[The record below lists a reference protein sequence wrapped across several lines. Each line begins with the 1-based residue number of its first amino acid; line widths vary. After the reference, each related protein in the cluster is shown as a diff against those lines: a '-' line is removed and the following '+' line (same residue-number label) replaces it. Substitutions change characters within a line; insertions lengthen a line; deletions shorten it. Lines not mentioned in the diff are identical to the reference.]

1 MRIIATTRGVRAE
14 QVVVP
19 FPEPPAESSQD
30 TARLCFDNGL
40 AHVELRA
47 AALGRLL
54 EARFDGPLPVV
65 WADDGNVHVEYPLGS
80 RLLRRARPNSV
91 VLDATVPW
99 ALDVHGGAA
108 HLDADLRQVDVR
120 SATFHSGAAHV
131 RLALGRPAA
140 PCTIRLASV
149 SDLVLERPGD
159 VGVRLEVGGGATRVE
174 LDGRWFGAVGGGLV
188 EHAGDLGSPDYHVIV
203 NGGADRVT
211 VTGRRPL

>member
-1 MRIIATTRGVRAE
+1 MRIIATARGIRAE

-19 FPEPPAESSQD
+19 FPDPLAESHQD

-40 AHVELRA
+40 AHVELGA
-47 AALGRLL
+47 AVIGRLL

-80 RLLRRARPNSV
+80 RLLRRSRRNSV
-91 VLDATVPW
+91 VLNATVPW
-99 ALDVHGGAA
+99 ALDVHGGTA
-108 HLDADLRQVDVR
+108 HLDADLRRVDVR

-140 PCTIRLASV
+140 PCTIRVASV

-159 VGVRLEVGGGATRVE
+159 VPVRLEIGGGATKVE

-188 EHAGDLGSPDYHVIV
+188 EHAGDGTSAGYHLIIG
-203 NGGADRVT
+203 GGADRVT
-211 VTGRRPL
+211 VTGRNRP